1 MNFSCVYERDLLF
14 SRFLSESD
22 FSPRTRLTFLASLKA
37 FTAWCLDHD
46 VAIPDAV
53 ALNRW
58 KSYLLGH
65 HQTSTART
73 YLSAVKVFF
82 KWLSRQGLEKDIG
95 ASVKNIRMENSFRR
109 DCLCENSLRQLLAL
123 LEYRMNAHSRKTGC
137 AAMKA
142 QRDYVM
148 VLLMV
153 SCGLRVSEVSLL
165 DAEDLD
171 RLAGKPVIWVH
182 GKGRDGKVDYI
193 SVTPKLEKLLHRYL
207 ESRQPLPPNS
217 PMFVSY
223 GWRNFGKRLSSK
235 SISRIVKGAMVAA
248 GLDSPR
254 LTAHSLRHTAVTLAL
269 KHGATLQQV
278 QQFARHRLMETTL
291 RYAHNLELVSNPCS
305 QLVMK
310 SIGRID
316 GPRIPRLK

>member
-1 MNFSCVYERDLLF
+1 MNFSCVDERDLLF

-65 HQTSTART
+65 YQTSTART

-82 KWLSRQGLEKDIG
+82 KWLFHQGMEKDIG
-95 ASVKNIRMENSFRR
+95 ASVKNIRMEKSFRK
-109 DCLCENSLRQLLAL
+109 DSLSENGMKKLLEL
-123 LEYRMNAHSRKTGC
+123 LEYRVKAHSHKTSP

-142 QRDYVM
+142 RRDYLM

-165 DAEDLD
+165 DAGDLD
-171 RLAGKPVIWVH
+171 RLTGEPVIWVH

-193 SVTPKLEKLLHRYL
+193 PVTTELEKLLHQFM
-207 ESRQPLPPNS
+207 ESRQPLLRNS
-217 PMFVSY
+217 PIFVSY
-223 GWRNFGKRLSSK
+223 GRNSFGNRLSSK
-235 SISRIVKGAMVAA
+235 SISRIVKQALVTA

-278 QQFARHRLMETTL
+278 QQFARHRIIETTL
-291 RYAHNLELVSNPCS
+291 RYAHNLELVKNPCS
-305 QLVMK
+305 RLVMK

-316 GPRIPRLK
+316 GLQIPRLK